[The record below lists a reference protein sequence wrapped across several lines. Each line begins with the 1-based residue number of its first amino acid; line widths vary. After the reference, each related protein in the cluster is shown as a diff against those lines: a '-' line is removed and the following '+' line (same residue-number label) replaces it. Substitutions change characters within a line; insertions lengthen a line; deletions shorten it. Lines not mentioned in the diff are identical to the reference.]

1 MVFTAPAVHY
11 SALATQPPDLKL
23 SKSQQS
29 IRYATNVRFRLS
41 RILQRWFYNDHSTR
55 AALEEH
61 IHLSESTSPVSQTE
75 GKGNPNNNNSEHKTN
90 TQQESTKS
98 VRSCIE
104 PDERVPFT
112 EPYTSMLLK
121 DDKSPRMELP
131 IYHRQC
137 NSSERDTEQMKYRNS
152 VEPQHSSNRA
162 ITSATISSISSS
174 IENCIGFQYAS
185 RKNSLANGP
194 CTRSQQGT
202 RLRRLHS
209 KPKIRSNSNLNKN
222 PPISSSIAHRIE
234 LLKQAMHN
242 HELDFQQPK
251 SEKSSPSEFSSSL
264 SITNKMNKQTQ
275 TNSEVHHIHHHHIH
289 SSSMFSIEWRTY
301 LSLIATII
309 LVILLFMQFVTI
321 NL

>member
-29 IRYATNVRFRLS
+29 IRYATNVQFQLS
-41 RILQRWFYNDHSTR
+41 RILKRWLYNDHSTR
-55 AALEEH
+55 KVPGEH
-61 IHLSESTSPVSQTE
+61 IHLSKNTPPVPRIE
-75 GKGNPNNNNSEHKTN
+75 GERNPNNNNSEHKTN
-90 TQQESTKS
+90 TQQESINS
-98 VRSCIE
+98 LRSFIE

-121 DDKSPRMELP
+121 DDKSSRTELST
-131 IYHRQC
+131 YHKLC
-137 NSSERDTEQMKYRNS
+137 NSPEKDTEQTKC
-152 VEPQHSSNRA
+152 HS
-162 ITSATISSISSS
+162 TSSS

-185 RKNSLANGP
+185 RKNSLTNGL

-209 KPKIRSNSNLNKN
+209 KPKIRSNSNPNKN
-222 PPISSSIAHRIE
+222 LPISSSIAHRIE

-242 HELDFQQPK
+242 HELEFHQSK
-251 SEKSSPSEFSSSL
+251 SEKSSSDEFSSSP
-264 SITNKMNKQTQ
+264 SVISKTNKQTQ

-289 SSSMFSIEWRTY
+289 SSSMLSIEWRTY
-301 LSLIATII
+301 LSLIVTVI
-309 LVILLFMQFVTI
+309 LVILLLMQFLTI
-321 NL
+321 NI

>member
-23 SKSQQS
+23 SKSQHS

-41 RILQRWFYNDHSTR
+41 RILQRWLYNDHSSR
-55 AALEEH
+55 APLEEH
-61 IHLSESTSPVSQTE
+61 IHLSENTSPVSQTE

-90 TQQESTKS
+90 AQQESTNS
-98 VRSCIE
+98 IRSFIE
-104 PDERVPFT
+104 PEERVPFT

-121 DDKSPRMELP
+121 DDKSLRTELSV
-131 IYHRQC
+131 YRRQC
-137 NSSERDTEQMKYRNS
+137 NSSERDTEQTKRRNS
-152 VEPQHSSNRA
+152 VEPRHSSNRA
-162 ITSATISSISSS
+162 ITCATISSTSSS

-185 RKNSLANGP
+185 RKNSLTNGP

-222 PPISSSIAHRIE
+222 PLISSSIAHRIE

-242 HELDFQQPK
+242 QELDFQQPK
-251 SEKSSPSEFSSSL
+251 SSSDEFSSSP
-264 SITNKMNKQTQ
+264 SAINKTNKQTQ

-309 LVILLFMQFVTI
+309 LVILLFMQFVAI